1 MRPLAPLPR
10 KFLVSQDLGHN
21 GWGKESVK
29 GKYAWRKVAHWQFS
43 KCGCARLCLP
53 LQRIQYL
60 TGRDVPVPCILAL
73 TSFLSQTIKSD
84 PVLLWKP
91 FHQSLGAPSVTHV
104 FKHPTALQML
114 EQPSSTGIRDRSH
127 KKM

>member
-1 MRPLAPLPR
+1 MAGKKNQLKVSMPGGKWHFGNLANVGVPGSASHC
-10 KFLVSQDLGHN
+10 KGSSTQQAETCMKVS
-21 GWGKESVK
+21 
-29 GKYAWRKVAHWQFS
+29 A
-43 KCGCARLCLP
+43 
-53 LQRIQYL
+53 
-60 TGRDVPVPCILAL
+60 PCIWAL

-104 FKHPTALQML
+104 FGHPTALQVL